1 MADERGPSRAVIFV
15 VSAALTAGVAYLAF
29 LIGAW
34 GFNTRRYVQ
43 HDERLRKLVLAT
55 PRLDQVTQ
63 ALEDEGSPLVAS
75 PASPRELGDVAAKW
89 AGDKERE
96 VAEKGKRWGTTR
108 VFVAGD
114 MVYFLFFDR
123 EGVLRDYSYVSR

>member
-1 MADERGPSRAVIFV
+1 M
-15 VSAALTAGVAYLAF
+15 SAAITAGVAYLAF

-34 GFNTRRYVQ
+34 GFNTRRYSQ
-43 HDERLRKLVLAT
+43 HDGRLRKLVLAN

-75 PASPRELGDVAAKW
+75 PASAAGAGAGGRRSGRGPRCA
-89 AGDKERE
+89 E
-96 VAEKGKRWGTTR
+96 VVEKGTRWGVTR

-123 EGVLRDYSYVSR
+123 EGVLRDFSYVSR

>member
-1 MADERGPSRAVIFV
+1 MADERGPSRAAIFV
-15 VSAALTAGVAYLAF
+15 VSAAITAGVAYLAF

-34 GFNTRRYVQ
+34 GFDTRRYSQ
-43 HDERLRKLVLAT
+43 HDGRLRKLVLAK

-75 PASPRELGDVAAKW
+75 PASPRELEQVAAKW
-89 AGDKERE
+89 AGSKVPE
-96 VAEKGKRWGTTR
+96 VVEKGTRWGVTR

-123 EGVLRDYSYVSR
+123 EGVLRDFSYVSR

>member
-1 MADERGPSRAVIFV
+1 MSDERGPNRAAVFV

-34 GFNTRRYVQ
+34 GFNTRRYGQ
-43 HDERLRKLVLAT
+43 HDQRLRKLVLAS

-75 PASPRELGDVAAKW
+75 PASPQELEKAAAERGGEK
-89 AGDKERE
+89 ARE
-96 VAEKGKRWGTTR
+96 VVEKGTRWGATR

-123 EGVLRDYSYVSR
+123 DGVLRDFTYVSR